1 MIHFCLIPFPQHF
14 KNNFTPKIIRNKI
27 SVCSHF
33 RRQVWKQKIKL
44 KCIIFCLH
52 YIAALFQYTVPVQTR
67 KVQWMDGL
75 RMFIFKP
82 LCIIKK
88 ISKRPAKQPNFYHRT
103 TPKRLFFCC
112 LVTIKLWI
120 MKMIDKKRK
129 QSKVVYCNEENIFM
143 KGIILLQV

>member
-33 RRQVWKQKIKL
+33 RGQVWKQKIKL
-44 KCIIFCLH
+44 KCIMFNFLLTLYRSAIS
-52 YIAALFQYTVPVQTR
+52 VQNR

-88 ISKRPAKQPNFYHRT
+88 SLNGLLNSPIFTTERPQKTLFLLFGYH
-103 TPKRLFFCC
+103 
-112 LVTIKLWI
+112 
-120 MKMIDKKRK
+120 
-129 QSKVVYCNEENIFM
+129 KVVNNEDDR
-143 KGIILLQV
+143 